1 MRTVTAS
8 RARRQKGPFFL
19 TNSKGRHRVTSVV
32 VWGKNYA
39 VTTEDG
45 HFYVIAGT
53 YLLERE

>member
-1 MRTVTAS
+1 MRTVPVS
-8 RARRQKGPFFL
+8 RVRRQKGPFFL
-19 TNSKGRHRVTSVV
+19 TNSRGRHRVASVRR
-32 VWGKNYA
+32 WGKNYA